1 MPKSNQPIDEV
12 IADLLGRGNK
22 QPAVQ
27 STHQDSDTIL
37 RQIRQRQQELLL
49 ANSSTTAPKLHDL
62 QEVVL
67 ATDDDK
73 INDLA
78 DLPQVN
84 SRPLQEVYKDKK
96 TERCKDTSRQSEQ
109 EVMVLRSSNED
120 LPLAGTSPT
129 PAAAAPLISSEE
141 QQLPKGE
148 GGSVVPAAARTSS
161 CRYAGIGAQHAQTKS
176 GVKLALTLQTPEDQ
190 RYFEGVKTTAE
201 LKPFSRRSQIKTRPG
216 DSAAFEQA
224 LQSTITQ
231 VLNDPDYDEVRDR
244 MVLGRVHTTGHRSPW
259 LNDTFVWGVLD
270 REGRMQQAVLW
281 SENEEYDLMFDQELS
296 DQQQQYYHCS
306 AIYGQ
311 LVRKPQTRQTL
322 SQVPRQK
329 I

>member
-1 MPKSNQPIDEV
+1 MTYQP
-12 IADLLGRGNK
+12 
-22 QPAVQ
+22 
-27 STHQDSDTIL
+27 DSHTIL
-37 RQIRQRQQELLL
+37 TQIRQQQQELVL
-49 ANSSTTAPKLHDL
+49 AKSSTTAPESHDL
-62 QEVVL
+62 QELVL
-67 ATDDDK
+67 ATDHDK

-96 TERCKDTSRQSEQ
+96 TERLKDTSRQSQQ
-109 EVMVLRSSNED
+109 EVMVLRSSSED
-120 LPLAGTSPT
+120 LPMAGTSPT
-129 PAAAAPLISSEE
+129 PAVASPLSLCE
-141 QQLPKGE
+141 QQLPTAE
-148 GGSVVPAAARTSS
+148 SGSVVPAARTSS
-161 CRYAGIGAQHAQTKS
+161 CRYAGISAQHAQTPR

-201 LKPFSRRSQIKTRPG
+201 LKPFARRSQIKTRPG

-231 VLNDPDYDEVRDR
+231 VLNDPDYDAVCDR
-244 MVLGRVHTTGHRSPW
+244 MVLGRVHTTGARSPW
-259 LNDTFVWGVLD
+259 LTDTFVWGVLD
-270 REGRMQQAVLW
+270 PEGHMQQAVLW
-281 SENEEYDLMFDQELS
+281 SENQEYDLVFDQQLS
-296 DQQQQYYHCS
+296 AQQQQYYYCS

-311 LVRKPQTRQTL
+311 IIRKPHTPQTM